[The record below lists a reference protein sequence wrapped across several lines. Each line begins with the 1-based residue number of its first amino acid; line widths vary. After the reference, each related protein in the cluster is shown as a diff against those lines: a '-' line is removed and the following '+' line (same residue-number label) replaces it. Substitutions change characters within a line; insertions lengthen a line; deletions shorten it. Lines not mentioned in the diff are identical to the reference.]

1 MPTFAPQDA
10 SGVNLSRLIYIS
22 ENGNDAL
29 ASNVY
34 GRNYYLP
41 SDPEIG
47 SNPTEPVGE
56 VIAYRTFAAAS
67 QAIRLNARYVSTPI
81 PQYPDWVLFKRGETH
96 DIAGKQLTID
106 VNQGGPS
113 SSKRKV
119 ITAYGSKT
127 LDRPKIIN
135 TGAALGACLTAW
147 GVRGGN
153 NIALMSLDFTQG
165 DGIGGPN
172 FMYSCSNILIEDCAF
187 RKGMGYAQNGCTNL
201 VYRKNTVYGNYS
213 AVSHNQGLFVS
224 TVGSLLLEENV
235 FDMNGY
241 KEDPTNPNTWTA
253 GQASGL
259 TVGQL
264 PVGTGVQP
272 TRTWYDRDLYLS
284 SYTSALVVK
293 NIISRGGG
301 GTSVQMRVGGIAR
314 ENVFLFNH
322 AALSMGTHPEANR
335 TFLQDSVAERNLV
348 LHDEFLLPPGGWG
361 TGIVAGT
368 GSSNTTLVHDNVI
381 AHFHGRGTNGQGM
394 LEISG
399 LIYNS
404 DIRPAMKL
412 LSANV
417 SNNIVIAELAKG
429 INIQG
434 SNTVNGVTTA
444 NVGLN
449 AVVKTSQPV
458 TAKNF
463 IDPIKI
469 TGNTVNDVDYTI
481 GPAGKVNHYY
491 APPWTTQSSW
501 QAKGYDNTSNTNYTS
516 IETLA
521 QNAGWRTAQQL
532 GDVAGINGWER
543 DILTYMQEIDPS
555 YVVDENVTTDAGV
568 PIANRRPNAQVIWQ
582 ILVNNGLSETLAK
595 KAARRYHAFL
605 TFIERARGNRRGSWD
620 SDYTADSLNNYI
632 REGFGKSA
640 V

>member
-1 MPTFAPQDA
+1 MPTSAPQDA
-10 SGVNLSRLIYIS
+10 SGVNISRLIYVS

-47 SNPTEPVGE
+47 SNPAEPVGE
-56 VIAYRTFAAAS
+56 VIAYRTFAEAS
-67 QAIRLNARYVSTPI
+67 KAIRLNVRYRGTPI

-96 DIAGKQLTID
+96 DISGIPLTID

-113 SSKRKV
+113 NDKRKV

-135 TGAALGACLTAW
+135 TGATLDACISAW
-147 GVRGGN
+147 GARGGN
-153 NIALMSLDFTQG
+153 NIALISLDFTE
-165 DGIGGPN
+165 DVRIGGPQFLFGTQN
-172 FMYSCSNILIEDCAF
+172 VLIEDCAF
-187 RKGMGYAQNGCTNL
+187 RRGLGFAQGGCSNM
-201 VYRKNTVYGNYS
+201 VYRRNSVYGNYS
-213 AVSHNQGLFVS
+213 ATSHNQGLFIS
-224 TVGSLLLEENV
+224 GVGSLVLEENV

-253 GQASGL
+253 GQVSGL
-259 TVGQL
+259 TIGQL

-284 SYTSALVVK
+284 SYTSAQVVK

-301 GTSVQMRVGGIAR
+301 GSSVQMRIGGIAR

-322 AALSMGTHPEANR
+322 AALGIGTHAEATR
-335 TFLQDSVAERNLV
+335 ESLQDTIAERNLV
-348 LHDEFLLPPGGWG
+348 LHDEFFLPPGGWG

-368 GSSNTTLVHDNVI
+368 GSSNTALVHDNVI

-399 LIYNS
+399 LVYNS
-404 DIRPAMKL
+404 NTRPAMKL

-434 SNTVNGVTTA
+434 SNTVNGVIAA
-444 NVGLN
+444 NIALN
-449 AVVKTSQPV
+449 AVVKTSEPV
-458 TAKNF
+458 TFKNVTV
-463 IDPIKI
+463 PISI
-469 TGNTVNDVDYTI
+469 TGSMVNAVDYTI

-501 QAKGYDNTSNTNYTS
+501 QATGYDNTANTNYAS
-516 IETLA
+516 IDTLA
-521 QNAGWRTAQQL
+521 QNAGWQTAQQL
-532 GDVAGINGWER
+532 GNNAGVDGWER
-543 DILTYMQEIDPS
+543 DIVTYMQEIDPS

-568 PIANRRPNAQVIWQ
+568 PIANRRPSAQIVWQ
-582 ILVNNGLSETLAK
+582 VLVNAGMSETLAK

-620 SDYTADSLNNYI
+620 LDYTSDALNNYI